1 MISSRVLNSP
11 APKVRGVPSSAPVPV
26 TRAIVTNAVATGSA
40 SEDDMYTNSDDFSL
54 ANSRVS
60 SNVARSHGRNLS
72 YYTCS
77 ELISQELDADKFY
90 TRVIP
95 PISGAAEESGEIKPA
110 RSGVQVSQ
118 GKTDDCV
125 ESKKTGH
132 STRLS
137 AVSESFVPS
146 DQDLVRMPTF
156 HASARGT
163 WLTVVS
169 YDACVRLCLHAWAKG
184 CMEAPMFL
192 ENECALLREAFG
204 VTQLLLRSE
213 EEMLVNQSSQ
223 APHEG
228 VAPKPNKNTGKMM
241 VQVRRVKTVLDA
253 PTGLKPSLKKFEK
266 SRGYFSNISTR
277 ISSGWRTLRKNYL
290 CVPAN
295 GSSLSRQSPGHVH
308 ARPECLKQV
317 SCPLK
322 VGVTSPLNSSTSY
335 DDAQETYTCRL
346 RLKSLTEDD
355 PIVMQPGSDEGHVF
369 FPDSHGDDLVV
380 EILESN
386 GKEFGRALVQLTNF
400 SEDTDEKLLWWSVFR
415 EPGHQLVGKLQL
427 YIDYT
432 ASSDDNSHLK
442 GGSVAETDAYDLV
455 LEVALK
461 MQWFQQRNLLLYGSW
476 KWLLEEFSSYYGIS
490 DVYTKLRYLT
500 YVMDVATPTSDCLH
514 LVHDL
519 LTPIIMKGNDKAA
532 LSHQENR
539 ILNEIKDQTEQILK
553 LVFENYKSL
562 DESSFSGLKAVVSSA
577 TGVPAPALAP
587 AVKLYMLLHDV
598 LSPED
603 QTNLCHY
610 FQLAAKKRSR
620 MHMGETDEFVRN
632 NNDPN
637 FWDASSTAAYHKM
650 TMVCKNV
657 KNEIYTDI
665 EIQNQNILP
674 SFIDLS
680 NLSASIYST
689 DLCNRLRT
697 FLVACPPSGP
707 SPAVQQLV
715 IATEDFQRDL
725 SSWNIR
731 PIQAGVDAKELFHLY
746 IMIWIQNRR
755 LSLLESSK
763 LDKVKWCGVGTQ
775 HSATPF
781 VDEMYTRLNETFQDY
796 QAIISRWPEF
806 IYVLESAIADVEKAI
821 VEALEKRY
829 ADVLSPLKENSAPK
843 KLFKHVKYLTKRSAV
858 SYVVPDELGILL
870 NSVKRMLDV
879 LRPDIEAQFQAW
891 SSCVPDGRNSAPGD
905 RLSEVTVMLRAKFR
919 SYLQAIVEKLVENSK
934 LQKETM
940 LKKIL
945 QYSKESVGESDMRRK
960 MQNLKEQL
968 TNTVNHL
975 HFVCSTDVFIA
986 LSRGYW
992 DHMGW
997 IVLSFLENKKEK
1009 RDWYKGSRVAVSI
1022 LDDTFA
1028 AEMQKLLGDSLR
1040 EQDLKPPR
1048 SIVEPHDG
1056 NRVERRRRRLL
1067 QEMAIPM
1074 TRMMVP
1080 QVSSSLRLSHRN
1092 LSNSTRGA
1100 LLCRCA
1106 PSELQP
1112 LRSALFPSSLLRSG
1126 LSLSAGAHAI
1136 PHPDKIEKGGEDA
1149 LFVSSYRGG
1158 VIAVADGVS
1167 SWAEQD
1173 VDPSLFS
1180 KELMANA
1187 SRLVDDE
1194 EVVRYDPGF
1203 LIDKAHT
1210 ATTSRGS
1217 ATIIVAMLEEVGVL
1231 KIGNV
1236 GDCGL
1241 KLLRQGQIIFSTTP
1255 QEHYFDCPFQL
1266 SSEGSA
1272 QTYMDASFNI
1282 MEVKKGDVIVMGSDG
1297 LFDNV
1302 FDHEIVNIV
1311 TKHTDVA
1318 ESSRLLAEVASSHSR
1333 DPGFESPYALEARAK
1348 GFDVPLWKTAL
1359 GMKLTGGKLDDVT
1372 VIVAQVV
1379 DS

>member
-11 APKVRGVPSSAPVPV
+11 APKVRGVPSSAPVPA

-77 ELISQELDADKFY
+77 EELDADKFY

-95 PISGAAEESGEIKPA
+95 PFSGAAEESGEIKPA

-118 GKTDDCV
+118 GKKTDDCV

-163 WLTVVS
+163 WLAVVS

-228 VAPKPNKNTGKMM
+228 VAPKPKINTGKMM

-266 SRGYFSNISTR
+266 SRGYFKPSLKKFEKSRGYFSNISTR
-277 ISSGWRTLRKNYL
+277 ISSGWRTLRKNYP

-346 RLKSLTEDD
+346 SLKSLTEDD

-369 FPDSHGDDLVV
+369 FPDSHGDDLIV

-598 LSPED
+598 LCPED

-620 MHMGETDEFVRN
+620 MHIGETDEFVRN

-725 SSWNIR
+725 SSWNIC

-755 LSLLESSK
+755 LSLLESCK

-781 VDEMYTRLNETFQDY
+781 VVEMYTRLNETIQDY

-1048 SIVEPHDG
+1048 SIVEV
-1056 NRVERRRRRLL
+1056 RS
-1067 QEMAIPM
+1067 I
-1074 TRMMVP
+1074 
-1080 QVSSSLRLSHRN
+1080 
-1092 LSNSTRGA
+1092 
-1100 LLCRCA
+1100 LCK
-1106 PSELQP
+1106 
-1112 LRSALFPSSLLRSG
+1112 
-1126 LSLSAGAHAI
+1126 
-1136 PHPDKIEKGGEDA
+1136 D
-1149 LFVSSYRGG
+1149 
-1158 VIAVADGVS
+1158 
-1167 SWAEQD
+1167 
-1173 VDPSLFS
+1173 
-1180 KELMANA
+1180 
-1187 SRLVDDE
+1187 
-1194 EVVRYDPGF
+1194 
-1203 LIDKAHT
+1203 
-1210 ATTSRGS
+1210 TT
-1217 ATIIVAMLEEVGVL
+1217 V
-1231 KIGNV
+1231 N
-1236 GDCGL
+1236 
-1241 KLLRQGQIIFSTTP
+1241 
-1255 QEHYFDCPFQL
+1255 
-1266 SSEGSA
+1266 EGK
-1272 QTYMDASFNI
+1272 SF
-1282 MEVKKGDVIVMGSDG
+1282 
-1297 LFDNV
+1297 
-1302 FDHEIVNIV
+1302 
-1311 TKHTDVA
+1311 
-1318 ESSRLLAEVASSHSR
+1318 
-1333 DPGFESPYALEARAK
+1333 
-1348 GFDVPLWKTAL
+1348 
-1359 GMKLTGGKLDDVT
+1359 
-1372 VIVAQVV
+1372 
-1379 DS
+1379 

>member
-1 MISSRVLNSP
+1 
-11 APKVRGVPSSAPVPV
+11 
-26 TRAIVTNAVATGSA
+26 
-40 SEDDMYTNSDDFSL
+40 
-54 ANSRVS
+54 
-60 SNVARSHGRNLS
+60 
-72 YYTCS
+72 
-77 ELISQELDADKFY
+77 
-90 TRVIP
+90 
-95 PISGAAEESGEIKPA
+95 
-110 RSGVQVSQ
+110 
-118 GKTDDCV
+118 
-125 ESKKTGH
+125 
-132 STRLS
+132 
-137 AVSESFVPS
+137 
-146 DQDLVRMPTF
+146 
-156 HASARGT
+156 
-163 WLTVVS
+163 
-169 YDACVRLCLHAWAKG
+169 
-184 CMEAPMFL
+184 
-192 ENECALLREAFG
+192 
-204 VTQLLLRSE
+204 
-213 EEMLVNQSSQ
+213 
-223 APHEG
+223 
-228 VAPKPNKNTGKMM
+228 
-241 VQVRRVKTVLDA
+241 
-253 PTGLKPSLKKFEK
+253 
-266 SRGYFSNISTR
+266 
-277 ISSGWRTLRKNYL
+277 
-290 CVPAN
+290 
-295 GSSLSRQSPGHVH
+295 
-308 ARPECLKQV
+308 
-317 SCPLK
+317 
-322 VGVTSPLNSSTSY
+322 
-335 DDAQETYTCRL
+335 
-346 RLKSLTEDD
+346 
-355 PIVMQPGSDEGHVF
+355 
-369 FPDSHGDDLVV
+369 FPDSHGDDLIV

-598 LSPED
+598 LCPED

-620 MHMGETDEFVRN
+620 MHIGETDEFVRN

-680 NLSASIYST
+680 KLSASIYST

-725 SSWNIR
+725 SSWNIC

-755 LSLLESSK
+755 LSLLESCK
-763 LDKVKWCGVGTQ
+763 LDKVFIWFLCVAFFNSKPNCGETDSLLCVHYKTCQFNQVKWCGVGTQ

-781 VDEMYTRLNETFQDY
+781 VDEMYTRLNETIQDY

-891 SSCVPDGRNSAPGD
+891 SSCVPDGRNSSPGD

-1048 SIVEPHDG
+1048 SIVE
-1056 NRVERRRRRLL
+1056 VCS
-1067 QEMAIPM
+1067 I
-1074 TRMMVP
+1074 
-1080 QVSSSLRLSHRN
+1080 
-1092 LSNSTRGA
+1092 
-1100 LLCRCA
+1100 LCK
-1106 PSELQP
+1106 
-1112 LRSALFPSSLLRSG
+1112 
-1126 LSLSAGAHAI
+1126 
-1136 PHPDKIEKGGEDA
+1136 D
-1149 LFVSSYRGG
+1149 
-1158 VIAVADGVS
+1158 
-1167 SWAEQD
+1167 
-1173 VDPSLFS
+1173 
-1180 KELMANA
+1180 
-1187 SRLVDDE
+1187 
-1194 EVVRYDPGF
+1194 
-1203 LIDKAHT
+1203 
-1210 ATTSRGS
+1210 TT
-1217 ATIIVAMLEEVGVL
+1217 V
-1231 KIGNV
+1231 N
-1236 GDCGL
+1236 
-1241 KLLRQGQIIFSTTP
+1241 
-1255 QEHYFDCPFQL
+1255 
-1266 SSEGSA
+1266 EGK
-1272 QTYMDASFNI
+1272 SF
-1282 MEVKKGDVIVMGSDG
+1282 
-1297 LFDNV
+1297 
-1302 FDHEIVNIV
+1302 
-1311 TKHTDVA
+1311 
-1318 ESSRLLAEVASSHSR
+1318 
-1333 DPGFESPYALEARAK
+1333 
-1348 GFDVPLWKTAL
+1348 
-1359 GMKLTGGKLDDVT
+1359 
-1372 VIVAQVV
+1372 
-1379 DS
+1379 

>member
-11 APKVRGVPSSAPVPV
+11 APKVRGGNGPSSAPVPV
-26 TRAIVTNAVATGSA
+26 TRAIVTNADATGSA

-60 SNVARSHGRNLS
+60 TNVGRRHGRNLS
-72 YYTCS
+72 YCTCS
-77 ELISQELDADKFY
+77 EEFDADKFY

-95 PISGAAEESGEIKPA
+95 PFSGAAEESGEIKPA

-137 AVSESFVPS
+137 AVSESFGPS

-163 WLTVVS
+163 WLAVVS

-213 EEMLVNQSSQ
+213 EEMRVNQSSQ
-223 APHEG
+223 APHDG

-253 PTGLKPSLKKFEK
+253 PTGLKPSVKKFEK

-277 ISSGWRTLRKNYL
+277 ISSGWRALRKNYL
-290 CVPAN
+290 RVPAN

-322 VGVTSPLNSSTSY
+322 VGVTSPCNSSTSY

-355 PIVMQPGSDEGHVF
+355 PIIMQPGSDEGHVF
-369 FPDSHGDDLVV
+369 FPDSHGDDLIV

-386 GKEFGRALVQLTNF
+386 GKEFGRALVQLANF
-400 SEDTDEKLLWWSVFR
+400 SEDSDEKLLWWSVFR

-427 YIDYT
+427 YIDYS
-432 ASSDDNSHLK
+432 ANSDDNCHLK

-519 LTPIIMKGNDKAA
+519 LTPVIMKGNDKAT

-539 ILNEIKDQTEQILK
+539 ILNGIKDQTEQILK

-562 DESSFSGLKAVVSSA
+562 DESSFSGIKDVVSSA

-603 QTNLCHY
+603 KTNLCHY
-610 FQLAAKKRSR
+610 FQVAAKKRSR
-620 MHMGETDEFVRN
+620 MHIGEIDEFVRK

-637 FWDASSTAAYHKM
+637 FWDPSSRAAYHKM
-650 TMVCKNV
+650 IMVCKNV

-665 EIQNQNILP
+665 EIHNQNILP

-746 IMIWIQNRR
+746 IMTWIQNRR
-755 LSLLESSK
+755 LYLLESCK

-781 VDEMYTRLNETFQDY
+781 VDEMYTRLNETIQDY
-796 QAIISRWPEF
+796 QAIISRWPEY
-806 IYVLESAIADVEKAI
+806 IYALESAIADVEIAI

-829 ADVLSPLKENSAPK
+829 ADVLSPLKENSARK
-843 KLFKHVKYLTKRSAV
+843 KLSFKYVKYLTKRSAV

-879 LRPDIEAQFQAW
+879 LGPDIEAQFQEW
-891 SSCVPDGRNSAPGD
+891 SSCVPDGRNAAHGD

-919 SYLQAIVEKLVENSK
+919 SYLQAIVVKLVENSK
-934 LQKETM
+934 LKKETM

-960 MQNLKEQL
+960 MQKLKEQL

-1009 RDWYKGSRVAVSI
+1009 RAWYKGSRVAVSI

-1048 SIVEPHDG
+1048 SIVEV
-1056 NRVERRRRRLL
+1056 RS
-1067 QEMAIPM
+1067 I
-1074 TRMMVP
+1074 
-1080 QVSSSLRLSHRN
+1080 
-1092 LSNSTRGA
+1092 
-1100 LLCRCA
+1100 LCK
-1106 PSELQP
+1106 
-1112 LRSALFPSSLLRSG
+1112 
-1126 LSLSAGAHAI
+1126 
-1136 PHPDKIEKGGEDA
+1136 D
-1149 LFVSSYRGG
+1149 
-1158 VIAVADGVS
+1158 
-1167 SWAEQD
+1167 
-1173 VDPSLFS
+1173 
-1180 KELMANA
+1180 
-1187 SRLVDDE
+1187 
-1194 EVVRYDPGF
+1194 
-1203 LIDKAHT
+1203 
-1210 ATTSRGS
+1210 TT
-1217 ATIIVAMLEEVGVL
+1217 V
-1231 KIGNV
+1231 N
-1236 GDCGL
+1236 
-1241 KLLRQGQIIFSTTP
+1241 
-1255 QEHYFDCPFQL
+1255 
-1266 SSEGSA
+1266 EGK
-1272 QTYMDASFNI
+1272 SF
-1282 MEVKKGDVIVMGSDG
+1282 
-1297 LFDNV
+1297 
-1302 FDHEIVNIV
+1302 
-1311 TKHTDVA
+1311 
-1318 ESSRLLAEVASSHSR
+1318 
-1333 DPGFESPYALEARAK
+1333 
-1348 GFDVPLWKTAL
+1348 
-1359 GMKLTGGKLDDVT
+1359 
-1372 VIVAQVV
+1372 
-1379 DS
+1379 

>member
-95 PISGAAEESGEIKPA
+95 PFSGAAEESGEIKPA

-163 WLTVVS
+163 WLAVVS

-228 VAPKPNKNTGKMM
+228 VAPKPKINTGKMM

-277 ISSGWRTLRKNYL
+277 ISSGWRTLRKNYP

-322 VGVTSPLNSSTSY
+322 VGVTSPLNSSTPY

-346 RLKSLTEDD
+346 SLKSLTEDD

-369 FPDSHGDDLVV
+369 FPDSHGDDLIV

-532 LSHQENR
+532 LSHQE
-539 ILNEIKDQTEQILK
+539 ILK

-598 LSPED
+598 LCPED

-620 MHMGETDEFVRN
+620 MHIGETDEFVRN

-725 SSWNIR
+725 SSWNIC
-731 PIQAGVDAKELFHLY
+731 PIQAGVDAKEFLWR
-746 IMIWIQNRR
+746 IIER
-755 LSLLESSK
+755 LTHSFVSITK
-763 LDKVKWCGVGTQ
+763 LVN
-775 HSATPF
+775 SI
-781 VDEMYTRLNETFQDY
+781 RLNETIQDY

-1048 SIVEPHDG
+1048 SIVE
-1056 NRVERRRRRLL
+1056 
-1067 QEMAIPM
+1067 
-1074 TRMMVP
+1074 
-1080 QVSSSLRLSHRN
+1080 VSSSLRLSHRN

-1112 LRSALFPSSLLRSG
+1112 LRSG

-1194 EVVRYDPGF
+1194 EVRYDPGF

-1318 ESSRLLAEVASSHSR
+1318 ESSRLLAEVASNHSR

-1348 GFDVPLWKTAL
+1348 GFDVPLWKKAL

>member
-11 APKVRGVPSSAPVPV
+11 APKVRGVPSSAPVPA

-77 ELISQELDADKFY
+77 EELDADKFY

-95 PISGAAEESGEIKPA
+95 PFSGAAEESGEIKPA

-118 GKTDDCV
+118 GKKTDDCV

-163 WLTVVS
+163 WLAVVS

-335 DDAQETYTCRL
+335 DDAQV
-346 RLKSLTEDD
+346 
-355 PIVMQPGSDEGHVF
+355 PIKLMLLNEECIQ
-369 FPDSHGDDLVV
+369 
-380 EILESN
+380 
-386 GKEFGRALVQLTNF
+386 
-400 SEDTDEKLLWWSVFR
+400 DEKLLWWSVFR

-461 MQWFQQRNLLLYGSW
+461 MQ
-476 KWLLEEFSSYYGIS
+476 
-490 DVYTKLRYLT
+490 YLT

-763 LDKVKWCGVGTQ
+763 LDK
-775 HSATPF
+775 
-781 VDEMYTRLNETFQDY
+781 
-796 QAIISRWPEF
+796 
-806 IYVLESAIADVEKAI
+806 AIADVEKAI

-1048 SIVEPHDG
+1048 SIVEV
-1056 NRVERRRRRLL
+1056 RS
-1067 QEMAIPM
+1067 I
-1074 TRMMVP
+1074 
-1080 QVSSSLRLSHRN
+1080 
-1092 LSNSTRGA
+1092 
-1100 LLCRCA
+1100 LCK
-1106 PSELQP
+1106 
-1112 LRSALFPSSLLRSG
+1112 
-1126 LSLSAGAHAI
+1126 
-1136 PHPDKIEKGGEDA
+1136 D
-1149 LFVSSYRGG
+1149 
-1158 VIAVADGVS
+1158 
-1167 SWAEQD
+1167 
-1173 VDPSLFS
+1173 
-1180 KELMANA
+1180 
-1187 SRLVDDE
+1187 
-1194 EVVRYDPGF
+1194 
-1203 LIDKAHT
+1203 
-1210 ATTSRGS
+1210 TT
-1217 ATIIVAMLEEVGVL
+1217 V
-1231 KIGNV
+1231 N
-1236 GDCGL
+1236 
-1241 KLLRQGQIIFSTTP
+1241 
-1255 QEHYFDCPFQL
+1255 
-1266 SSEGSA
+1266 EGK
-1272 QTYMDASFNI
+1272 SF
-1282 MEVKKGDVIVMGSDG
+1282 
-1297 LFDNV
+1297 
-1302 FDHEIVNIV
+1302 
-1311 TKHTDVA
+1311 
-1318 ESSRLLAEVASSHSR
+1318 
-1333 DPGFESPYALEARAK
+1333 
-1348 GFDVPLWKTAL
+1348 
-1359 GMKLTGGKLDDVT
+1359 
-1372 VIVAQVV
+1372 
-1379 DS
+1379 

>member
-77 ELISQELDADKFY
+77 EELDADKFY

-95 PISGAAEESGEIKPA
+95 PFSGAAEESGEIKPA

-163 WLTVVS
+163 WLAVVS

-228 VAPKPNKNTGKMM
+228 VAPKPKINTGKMM

-277 ISSGWRTLRKNYL
+277 ISSGWRTLRKNYP

-322 VGVTSPLNSSTSY
+322 VGVTSPLNSSTPY

-346 RLKSLTEDD
+346 SLKSLTEDD

-369 FPDSHGDDLVV
+369 FPDSHGDDLIV

-598 LSPED
+598 LCPED

-620 MHMGETDEFVRN
+620 MHIGETDEFVRN

-725 SSWNIR
+725 SSWNIC
-731 PIQAGVDAKELFHLY
+731 PIQAGVDAKEFLWR
-746 IMIWIQNRR
+746 IIER
-755 LSLLESSK
+755 LTHSFVSITK
-763 LDKVKWCGVGTQ
+763 LVN
-775 HSATPF
+775 SI
-781 VDEMYTRLNETFQDY
+781 RLNETIQDY

-1048 SIVEPHDG
+1048 SIVESREKKKTFVAGNGDSDDKNDG
-1056 NRVERRRRRLL
+1056 
-1067 QEMAIPM
+1067 
-1074 TRMMVP
+1074 
-1080 QVSSSLRLSHRN
+1080 S
-1092 LSNSTRGA
+1092 
-1100 LLCRCA
+1100 
-1106 PSELQP
+1106 SELQP
-1112 LRSALFPSSLLRSG
+1112 LRSG

-1194 EVVRYDPGF
+1194 EVRYDPGF

-1272 QTYMDASFNI
+1272 QTYMDASQFNI

-1318 ESSRLLAEVASSHSR
+1318 ESSRLLAEVASNHSR

-1348 GFDVPLWKTAL
+1348 GFDVPLWKKAL

>member
-11 APKVRGVPSSAPVPV
+11 APKVRGGNGPSSAPVPV
-26 TRAIVTNAVATGSA
+26 TRAIVTNADATGSA

-60 SNVARSHGRNLS
+60 TNVGRRHGRNLS
-72 YYTCS
+72 YCTCS
-77 ELISQELDADKFY
+77 EEFDADKFY

-95 PISGAAEESGEIKPA
+95 PFSGAAEESGEIKPA

-137 AVSESFVPS
+137 AVSESFGPS

-163 WLTVVS
+163 WLAVVS

-213 EEMLVNQSSQ
+213 EEMRVNQSSQ
-223 APHEG
+223 APHDG

-253 PTGLKPSLKKFEK
+253 PTGLKPSVKKFEK

-277 ISSGWRTLRKNYL
+277 ISSGWRALRKNYL
-290 CVPAN
+290 RVPAN

-322 VGVTSPLNSSTSY
+322 VGVTSPCNSSTSY

-355 PIVMQPGSDEGHVF
+355 PIIMQPGSDEGHVF
-369 FPDSHGDDLVV
+369 FPDSHGDDLIV

-386 GKEFGRALVQLTNF
+386 GKEFGRALVQLANF
-400 SEDTDEKLLWWSVFR
+400 SEDSDEKLLWWSVFR

-427 YIDYT
+427 YIDYS
-432 ASSDDNSHLK
+432 ANSDDNCHLK
-442 GGSVAETDAYDLV
+442 
-455 LEVALK
+455 
-461 MQWFQQRNLLLYGSW
+461 WFQQRNLLLYGSW

-519 LTPIIMKGNDKAA
+519 LTPVIMKGNDKAT

-539 ILNEIKDQTEQILK
+539 ILNGIKDQTEQILK

-562 DESSFSGLKAVVSSA
+562 DESSFSGIKDVVSSA

-603 QTNLCHY
+603 KTNLCHY
-610 FQLAAKKRSR
+610 FQVAAKKRSR
-620 MHMGETDEFVRN
+620 MHIGEIDEFVRK

-637 FWDASSTAAYHKM
+637 FWDPSSRAAYHKM
-650 TMVCKNV
+650 IMVCKNV

-665 EIQNQNILP
+665 EIHNQNILP
-674 SFIDLS
+674 S
-680 NLSASIYST
+680 
-689 DLCNRLRT
+689 
-697 FLVACPPSGP
+697 
-707 SPAVQQLV
+707 
-715 IATEDFQRDL
+715 
-725 SSWNIR
+725 

-746 IMIWIQNRR
+746 IMTWIQNRR
-755 LSLLESSK
+755 LYLLESCK

-781 VDEMYTRLNETFQDY
+781 VDEMYTRLNETIQDY
-796 QAIISRWPEF
+796 QAIISRWPEY
-806 IYVLESAIADVEKAI
+806 IYALESAIADVEIAI

-829 ADVLSPLKENSAPK
+829 ADVLSPLKENSARK
-843 KLFKHVKYLTKRSAV
+843 KLSFKYVKYLTKRSAV

-879 LRPDIEAQFQAW
+879 LGPDIEAQFQEW
-891 SSCVPDGRNSAPGD
+891 SSCVPDGRNAAHGD

-919 SYLQAIVEKLVENSK
+919 SYLQAIVVKLVENSK
-934 LQKETM
+934 LKKETM

-960 MQNLKEQL
+960 MQKLKEQL

-1009 RDWYKGSRVAVSI
+1009 RAWYKGSRVAVSI

-1048 SIVEPHDG
+1048 SIVEV
-1056 NRVERRRRRLL
+1056 RS
-1067 QEMAIPM
+1067 I
-1074 TRMMVP
+1074 
-1080 QVSSSLRLSHRN
+1080 
-1092 LSNSTRGA
+1092 
-1100 LLCRCA
+1100 LCK
-1106 PSELQP
+1106 
-1112 LRSALFPSSLLRSG
+1112 
-1126 LSLSAGAHAI
+1126 
-1136 PHPDKIEKGGEDA
+1136 D
-1149 LFVSSYRGG
+1149 
-1158 VIAVADGVS
+1158 
-1167 SWAEQD
+1167 
-1173 VDPSLFS
+1173 
-1180 KELMANA
+1180 
-1187 SRLVDDE
+1187 
-1194 EVVRYDPGF
+1194 
-1203 LIDKAHT
+1203 
-1210 ATTSRGS
+1210 TT
-1217 ATIIVAMLEEVGVL
+1217 V
-1231 KIGNV
+1231 N
-1236 GDCGL
+1236 
-1241 KLLRQGQIIFSTTP
+1241 
-1255 QEHYFDCPFQL
+1255 
-1266 SSEGSA
+1266 EGK
-1272 QTYMDASFNI
+1272 SF
-1282 MEVKKGDVIVMGSDG
+1282 
-1297 LFDNV
+1297 
-1302 FDHEIVNIV
+1302 
-1311 TKHTDVA
+1311 
-1318 ESSRLLAEVASSHSR
+1318 
-1333 DPGFESPYALEARAK
+1333 
-1348 GFDVPLWKTAL
+1348 
-1359 GMKLTGGKLDDVT
+1359 
-1372 VIVAQVV
+1372 
-1379 DS
+1379 